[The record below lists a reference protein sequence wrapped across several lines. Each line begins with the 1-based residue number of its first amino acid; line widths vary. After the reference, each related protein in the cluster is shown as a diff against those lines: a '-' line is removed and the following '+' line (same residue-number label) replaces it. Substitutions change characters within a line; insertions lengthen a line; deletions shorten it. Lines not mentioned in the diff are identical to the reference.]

1 MSGVFQQEG
10 EVHFKSSDDA
20 LFQPYTP
27 NMEFWTRHALYLHSL
42 KGAGLFNMAYN
53 TVQDALEMSF
63 K

>member
-10 EVHFKSSDDA
+10 EVHFKYLDDE
-20 LFQPYTP
+20 LIQPYTP
-27 NMEFWTRHALYLHSL
+27 NMEFWTLHELYLHSL

-53 TVQDALEMSF
+53 TLQNALEMSF